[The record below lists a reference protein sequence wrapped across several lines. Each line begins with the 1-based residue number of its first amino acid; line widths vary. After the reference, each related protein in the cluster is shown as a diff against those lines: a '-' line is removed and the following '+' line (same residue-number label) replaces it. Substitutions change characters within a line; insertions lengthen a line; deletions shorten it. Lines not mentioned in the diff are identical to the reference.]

1 MDEDEL
7 DAEKTKNKM
16 EINEEA
22 LKNNLLDYENIGEF
36 FEKDARRY
44 RRYLGD
50 DLLKEQ
56 FIWVQT

>member
-1 MDEDEL
+1 MD
-7 DAEKTKNKM
+7 AKKIKNKI
-16 EINEEA
+16 EIKEET
-22 LKNNLLDYENIGEF
+22 LKNIFLDYENIGDF

-56 FIWVQT
+56 LI